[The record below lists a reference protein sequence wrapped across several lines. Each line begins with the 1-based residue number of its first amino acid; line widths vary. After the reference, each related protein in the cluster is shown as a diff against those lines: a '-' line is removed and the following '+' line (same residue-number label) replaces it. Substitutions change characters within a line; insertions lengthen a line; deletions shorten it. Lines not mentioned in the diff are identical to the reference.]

1 MEIAILL
8 ALILLNGLFAMSEIA
23 LVTARKAR
31 LQRLIEDGDRGAI
44 AAVKLGE
51 DPTRFLSTVQIGI
64 TSIGVLNGVV
74 GESTLAAPLGV
85 WLQQFGM
92 PATTAGY
99 VATAIVVA
107 GLTYFSIVLG
117 ELVPKRLGQLAPE
130 AIARLVARPISFL
143 SVASKPFVK
152 LLSGSTLLVLRLLG
166 VKSDRG
172 PAVTEE
178 EIHALLVEG
187 SEAGVI
193 EHHEHTMV
201 RNVFRLDDRQIAS
214 LMVPRGDVIALDV
227 EATEEENL
235 RRIEESDHSRFP
247 VVRGGMHDILGV
259 VSARQLLARRLRG
272 EKAELTAVLQAAV
285 FVPESVTGM
294 ELLEN
299 FRASGGQMA
308 FVIDEYGEVLGLV
321 TLQDLI
327 EAITGEFKTETAGEE
342 WAVQRDDGSWLL
354 DGLIP
359 IPELKDRTGIRVVP
373 EEDKER
379 YHTLS
384 GMLLLLLGR
393 LPQTADT
400 VEWDGWKFEIIDMDG
415 KRIDK
420 VLASRI
426 PPEDGPEPETTG

>member
-31 LQRLIEDGDRGAI
+31 LQRLIEDGDRGAL

-74 GESTLAAPLGV
+74 GESTLAAPLGA

-92 PATTAGY
+92 AATTAGY

-272 EKAELTAVLQAAV
+272 ERAELTAVLQAAV

-321 TLQDLI
+321 TLQDLV

-359 IPELKDRTGIRVVP
+359 VPELKDRTGIRVVP

>member
-31 LQRLIEDGDRGAI
+31 LQRQIENGDRGAI
-44 AAVKLGE
+44 AAAKLGE

-74 GESTLAAPLGV
+74 GESTLAQPLGL
-85 WLQQFGM
+85 WLQGFGISE
-92 PATTAGY
+92 TTASY

-117 ELVPKRLGQLAPE
+117 ELVPKRLGQMAPE
-130 AIARLVARPISFL
+130 AIARLVARPIGWL
-143 SVASKPFVK
+143 AVASTPFVK
-152 LLSGSTLLVLRLLG
+152 LLSSSTRLVLRLLG
-166 VKSDRG
+166 TQVDRG
-172 PAVTEE
+172 PGVTEE

-193 EHHEHTMV
+193 EQHEHTMV
-201 RNVFRLDDRQIAS
+201 RNVFRLDDRQLAS
-214 LMVPRGDVIALDV
+214 LMVPRGDVVYLDV
-227 EATEEENL
+227 EATMDENL

-247 VVRGGMHDILGV
+247 VVRGGMHDIIGV

-272 EKAELTAVLQAAV
+272 EEADLQAAVQPAV

-299 FRASGGQMA
+299 FRASGGQIA

-327 EAITGEFKTETAGEE
+327 EAITGEFKAEAAGEQ

-359 IPELKDRTGIRVVP
+359 IPELKDRIGLRQVP
-373 EEDKER
+373 EEEKER

-393 LPQTADT
+393 LPQIADT
-400 VEWDGWKFEIIDMDG
+400 VQWADWRFEIIDMDG

-420 VLASRI
+420 VLAERL
-426 PPEDGPEPETTG
+426 PPQDGPEEETTG

>member
-8 ALILLNGLFAMSEIA
+8 ALILVNGLFAMSEIA

-31 LQRLIEDGDRGAI
+31 LQRHIDEGDRGAM

-85 WLQQFGM
+85 WLQGFGIS
-92 PATTAGY
+92 ATTAGY

-130 AIARLVARPISFL
+130 AIARMAARPISFL
-143 SVASKPFVK
+143 AVASTPFVK
-152 LLSGSTLLVLRLLG
+152 LLSSSTRLVLRLLG
-166 VKSDRG
+166 VKANRG

-187 SEAGVI
+187 SEAGII
-193 EHHEHTMV
+193 EQQEHTMV
-201 RNVFRLDDRQIAS
+201 RNVFRLDDRQLAS
-214 LMVPRGDVIALDV
+214 LMVPRGDVVYLDV
-227 EATEEENL
+227 EESEDENL
-235 RRIEESDHSRFP
+235 RRIEESDHARFP

-259 VSARQLLARRLRG
+259 VSARQMLAKRLRG
-272 EKAELTAVLQAAV
+272 EKAELTAVLQPAV

-299 FRASGGQMA
+299 FRSSGGQVA

-321 TLQDLI
+321 TLQDLV
-327 EAITGEFKTETAGEE
+327 EAITGEFKPDAAGDE

-359 IPELKDRTGIRVVP
+359 IPELKDRIGLRAVP
-373 EEDKER
+373 EEAKER

-393 LPQTADT
+393 LPQTTDAVQWED
-400 VEWDGWKFEIIDMDG
+400 WKFEIVDMDG
-415 KRIDK
+415 KRIVK
-420 VLASRI
+420 VLASRV
-426 PPEDGPEPETTG
+426 PAEDGPEPDTTG

>member
-1 MEIAILL
+1 M
-8 ALILLNGLFAMSEIA
+8 
-23 LVTARKAR
+23 
-31 LQRLIEDGDRGAI
+31 
-44 AAVKLGE
+44 
-51 DPTRFLSTVQIGI
+51 
-64 TSIGVLNGVV
+64 
-74 GESTLAAPLGV
+74 
-85 WLQQFGM
+85 
-92 PATTAGY
+92 
-99 VATAIVVA
+99 VVA
-107 GLTYFSIVLG
+107 SLTYFSIVLG

-130 AIARLVARPISFL
+130 AIARLVARPIGWL
-143 SVASKPFVK
+143 AVASTPFVK
-152 LLSGSTLLVLRLLG
+152 LLSSSTRLVLRLLG
-166 VKSDRG
+166 TKVDRG
-172 PAVTEE
+172 PGVTEE

-193 EHHEHTMV
+193 EQHEHTMV
-201 RNVFRLDDRQIAS
+201 RNVFRLDDRQLAS
-214 LMVPRGDVIALDV
+214 LMVPRGDVVYLDV
-227 EATEEENL
+227 EATLDENL

-247 VVRGGMHDILGV
+247 VVRGGMHDIIGV

-272 EKAELTAVLQAAV
+272 EEADLNAAVQPAV

-299 FRASGGQMA
+299 FRGSGGQIA

-327 EAITGEFKTETAGEE
+327 EAITGEFKADAAGEE

-359 IPELKDRTGIRVVP
+359 IPELKDRIGLRQVP
-373 EEDKER
+373 EEEKER

-393 LPQTADT
+393 LPQIADS
-400 VEWDGWKFEIIDMDG
+400 VQWGDWRFEIIDMDG

-420 VLASRI
+420 VLAERL
-426 PPEDGPEPETTG
+426 PPQEGPEEETTG